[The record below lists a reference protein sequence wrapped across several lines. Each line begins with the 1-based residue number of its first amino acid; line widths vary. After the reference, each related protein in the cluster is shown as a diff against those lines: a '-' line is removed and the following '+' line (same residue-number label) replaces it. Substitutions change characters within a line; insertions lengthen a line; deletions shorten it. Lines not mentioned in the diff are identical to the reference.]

1 MTNEERKYFYMNR
14 NIKLSPSLI
23 ALTWDLIFIWTI
35 STLYFTTVKGLSNA
49 QVITLNSILM
59 LFGCLFCVPVG
70 KLFQNVSPIKATR
83 IGLLGYAGYLL
94 ICLFGEKGNY
104 FIFVL
109 AQPFMAFAYAVMS
122 IKINSVLNDSLHV
135 VKRDKDYQRIYGKG
149 LSLYYILECV
159 GAIVVTYIYNWRPE
173 MVFWCSLVVIIIT
186 EILTFFFKE
195 PSKFVEKNVN
205 IEAKVEIEKV
215 EKKPDSF
222 LKILKSSFFICLLI
236 YAFFSRGIL
245 SINASSFRIY
255 LNYLIDGNVI
265 PIWTYGYIYAGMRIL
280 TAITSKYQFKFNL
293 KFGVRSLIILN
304 VMIILTFVL
313 SGVIFVLNPT
323 SIISIIVIVALS
335 YIMCAIRIPNQI
347 FLNNYMQVCTS
358 KKNVERAYAIR
369 TMVEYLGYAGI
380 SSIYAALLS
389 GFGDNYGLTNIVY
402 ISIFAIPLII
412 SLILFI
418 RALCKK
424 HAQKFTVVKDEYV
437 KD

>member
-1 MTNEERKYFYMNR
+1 M
-14 NIKLSPSLI
+14 
-23 ALTWDLIFIWTI
+23 
-35 STLYFTTVKGLSNA
+35 
-49 QVITLNSILM
+49 
-59 LFGCLFCVPVG
+59 
-70 KLFQNVSPIKATR
+70 
-83 IGLLGYAGYLL
+83 
-94 ICLFGEKGNY
+94 
-104 FIFVL
+104 
-109 AQPFMAFAYAVMS
+109 
-122 IKINSVLNDSLHV
+122 
-135 VKRDKDYQRIYGKG
+135 
-149 LSLYYILECV
+149 
-159 GAIVVTYIYNWRPE
+159 
-173 MVFWCSLVVIIIT
+173 
-186 EILTFFFKE
+186 
-195 PSKFVEKNVN
+195 
-205 IEAKVEIEKV
+205 
-215 EKKPDSF
+215 
-222 LKILKSSFFICLLI
+222 
-236 YAFFSRGIL
+236 
-245 SINASSFRIY
+245 
-255 LNYLIDGNVI
+255 I